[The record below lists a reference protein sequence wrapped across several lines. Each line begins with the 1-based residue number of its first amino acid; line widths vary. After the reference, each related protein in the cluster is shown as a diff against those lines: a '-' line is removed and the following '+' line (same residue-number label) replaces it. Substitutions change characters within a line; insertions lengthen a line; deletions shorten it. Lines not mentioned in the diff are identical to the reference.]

1 MSMQGGEEME
11 FGKQIKK
18 LRQEAQLSQEELAE
32 RIYVSRQTISN
43 WENDK
48 SYPDVNSLV
57 LLSETFQ
64 ISLDKLIKGD
74 IEVMKDVIQKEE
86 IEKMNRYGGIYTMM
100 LIASAV
106 SAVPLFMLLGVWALI
121 PWGIIWGIAMYFAF
135 MLEKI
140 KKDNDVQTYKEIVA
154 FSEGQLLDDIQKQR
168 EIGKRQFRLMS
179 LRTPP
184 ILLAD
189 RIGIFIFACSS
200 SKSFSLYR
208 ERQATLQSSYQRTSA
223 MLISQ

>member
-1 MSMQGGEEME
+1 MSILGGEEME
-11 FGKQIKK
+11 LGKQIKK
-18 LRQEAQLSQEELAE
+18 HRQEVQLSQEELAE
-32 RIYVSRQTISN
+32 RVYVSRQTISN

-64 ISLDKLIKGD
+64 ISLDNLIKGD

-86 IEKMNRYGGIYTMM
+86 IEKMNRYGKIYTIM
-100 LIASAV
+100 LIATAV
-106 SAVPLFMLLGVWALI
+106 SAVPLFMLLGVWSLI
-121 PWGIIWGIAMYFAF
+121 PWGIIWGISMYFAF

-168 EIGKRQFRLMS
+168 EIGKRPYQK
-179 LRTPP
+179 
-184 ILLAD
+184 ILLV
-189 RIGIFIFACSS
+189 IGSGLITFAVCV
-200 SKSFSLYR
+200 
-208 ERQATLQSSYQRTSA
+208 
-223 MLISQ
+223 LIGLLMHVFLN

>member
-1 MSMQGGEEME
+1 ME

-74 IEVMKDVIQKEE
+74 IEVMKDVIQK
-86 IEKMNRYGGIYTMM
+86 
-100 LIASAV
+100 
-106 SAVPLFMLLGVWALI
+106 
-121 PWGIIWGIAMYFAF
+121 
-135 MLEKI
+135 
-140 KKDNDVQTYKEIVA
+140 KKLK
-154 FSEGQLLDDIQKQR
+154 K
-168 EIGKRQFRLMS
+168 
-179 LRTPP
+179 
-184 ILLAD
+184 
-189 RIGIFIFACSS
+189 
-200 SKSFSLYR
+200 
-208 ERQATLQSSYQRTSA
+208 
-223 MLISQ
+223 

>member
-1 MSMQGGEEME
+1 ME
-11 FGKQIKK
+11 LGKQIKK
-18 LRQEAQLSQEELAE
+18 HRQEVQLSQEELAE
-32 RIYVSRQTISN
+32 RVYVSRQTISN

-64 ISLDKLIKGD
+64 ISLDNLIKGD

-86 IEKMNRYGGIYTMM
+86 IEKMNRYGKIYTIM
-100 LIASAV
+100 LIATAV
-106 SAVPLFMLLGVWALI
+106 SAVPLFMLLGVWSLI
-121 PWGIIWGIAMYFAF
+121 PWSIIWGISMYFAF

-168 EIGKRQFRLMS
+168 EIGKRPYQK
-179 LRTPP
+179 
-184 ILLAD
+184 ILLV
-189 RIGIFIFACSS
+189 IGSGLITFAVCV
-200 SKSFSLYR
+200 
-208 ERQATLQSSYQRTSA
+208 
-223 MLISQ
+223 LIGLLMHVFLN